1 MNLSEWKRSGGDGD
15 DDHVTAG
22 GRDLVV
28 SKRNN
33 RKNKEYGTFFQGTF
47 PKEGLESSLLE
58 FPHVL
63 SGPDVGRGGAC
74 VCVYV

>member
-28 SKRNN
+28 SKQNN
-33 RKNKEYGTFFQGTF
+33 QKNIEYGTFSRAHF
-47 PKEGLESSLLE
+47 PKKG
-58 FPHVL
+58 
-63 SGPDVGRGGAC
+63 
-74 VCVYV
+74 